1 MSVIQRIRDKGA
13 WIVFGVIALALIA
26 FILQDGVR
34 RGGSMFSN
42 SNTLGKVNGE
52 IITRSDFEQKLALYS
67 RNGED
72 REQLMGK
79 LWDQEVF
86 NLIMGQ
92 QFDKL
97 GIAIGQKELSEILYG
112 ENSPFRQQLTDP
124 QTGVFDV
131 AKLKEAL
138 AQIKKSKN
146 EQEKAQVSAIIDEA
160 VLRAKQTKYQN
171 LLQHSIYAP
180 KWMIE
185 KEAAD
190 NDGISSVSYVGVSY
204 NTIPDASVKVSD
216 DDIMAYARKHRK
228 EFERDDETRSVVY
241 VSFDAGASSAD
252 SAATVNQLM
261 ALKTQFAST
270 SDIKGFFS
278 SNSTETQYYDGYI
291 SKKEIKQKYID
302 SIVKV
307 GAGNVYGP
315 YVDGNDYVLAKI
327 MGEKQMPDSVK
338 IRHILIATH
347 QQDPQTGTLTRVRED
362 STARKIMDTVENEL
376 KSGKNFD
383 SVCLKYSDDGTKTSG
398 GIYDYFPSG
407 RMVPE
412 FNDFAFGNSTGAK
425 GVVKTDY
432 GYHYIEVLGQRGSDP
447 GYKIAYFSKPIVVSS
462 ETDNAASSAAAQFA
476 STSHNR
482 KDFEVNAAKLGKIS
496 TPSGDLKENDFQIS
510 GLSSSARQIVRWLYE
525 HKTGDVA
532 DQVFRVG
539 DKYIVPMVTSVIKPG
554 LPPAALLRSQIE
566 PIVRNEKKAK
576 QIIDTKIKGNTL
588 EAIATS
594 GGTSVQKIDSVSFS
608 SPFVNGIGMEPK
620 FIGAA
625 FNTTLRGKISDPIA
639 GNSGVFV
646 LRVENISSKPSTES
660 SDAVK
665 ATILQSQ
672 QTSLFRGATE
682 LKKISKIRDYRSKFY

>member
-42 SNTLGKVNGE
+42 SNALGKVNGE

-97 GIAIGQKELSEILYG
+97 GITVGQKELSEILYG

-138 AQIKKSKN
+138 AQIKRSKN
-146 EQEKAQVSAIIDEA
+146 EQEKAQVSEIIDEA

-190 NDGISSVSYVGVSY
+190 NNGISSVSYVNVSY

-216 DDIMAYARKHRK
+216 DDIMAYAKKHRK
-228 EFERDDETRSVVY
+228 EFERDDETRSVAY
-241 VSFDAGASSAD
+241 VSFDAGASPAD

-261 ALKTQFAST
+261 TLKTQFASA
-270 SDIKGFFS
+270 SDIKSFFS

-291 SKKEIKQKYID
+291 SRKEIKQKYID

-307 GAGNVYGP
+307 GAGNIYGP

-338 IRHILIATH
+338 VRHILIATH
-347 QQDPQTGTLTRVRED
+347 QQDPQTGTLSRVRED

-398 GIYDYFPSG
+398 GVYDYFPSG

-425 GVVKTDY
+425 SVVKTDF
-432 GYHYIEVLGQRGSDP
+432 GYHYVEILGQRGSDP
-447 GYKIAYFSKPIVVSS
+447 AYKIAYLSKPIVVSS

-476 STSHNR
+476 SASRDR
-482 KDFEVNAAKLGKIS
+482 KEFDANAAKLGKMSI
-496 TPSGDLKENDFQIS
+496 PSGDLKENDFLMS
-510 GLSSSARQIVRWLYE
+510 GLSASARQIVRWLYE

-554 LPPAALLRSQIE
+554 LPPAAILRSQIE

-594 GGTSVQKIDSVSFS
+594 GGASVQKVDSVSFS

-639 GNSGVFV
+639 GNGGVFV
-646 LRVENISSKPSTES
+646 LRVENIGSKPSSEGN
-660 SDAVK
+660 DAVK
-665 ATILQSQ
+665 AAILQSQ
-672 QTSLFRGATE
+672 QTSLFRGAAE

>member
-482 KDFEVNAAKLGKIS
+482 KDFEANAAKLGKTSI
-496 TPSGDLKENDFQIS
+496 PSGDLKENDFQIS

-646 LRVENISSKPSTES
+646 LRVDNISSKPSTES

-672 QTSLFRGATE
+672 QTSLFRGAAE